1 MQTENYRNWLEAQ
14 NYQDGTIT
22 AQMHRA
28 GRVEYHYG
36 DLDKLY
42 AEDHL
47 EELNQELTYTT

>member
-1 MQTENYRNWLEAQ
+1 MQTENYRNWLKEQ
-14 NYQDGTIT
+14 NYQDRTIT

-28 GRVEYHYG
+28 GRVEYHYR